1 MPQEKREQERFTLN
15 LHARIFYRHSEDKS
29 PVIETVAANIAAG
42 GAFLKTT
49 HPFPMAAKISVEFFL
64 SVDDLKKLRFILS
77 LESLKQVT
85 GRNIWVRASGI
96 VIRREADGIGI
107 IFDTDYQLTPIHPS
121 VSS

>member
-15 LHARIFYRHSEDKS
+15 LHARISYRHSEEKS

-42 GAFLKTT
+42 GAFLKTA
-49 HPFPMAAKISVEFFL
+49 HPFPMAAKILVEFFL

-77 LESLKQVT
+77 LESLKQVI
-85 GRNIWVRASGI
+85 GRNLWVRASGI
-96 VIRREADGIGI
+96 VIRRETDGIGI